1 MPNEP
6 NPPGSAS
13 VVTPAA
19 SRFDALLFVLPSLKL
34 LLHLATAGGYGYF
47 RDELYYLACAD
58 HPAFGY
64 VDHPP
69 LSILVLKVWTAVFG
83 RSLVSIRFVPALAGA
98 VTVLVIG
105 LLARR
110 MGGGRLAQQMAMLA
124 ALCAPMEMGLDNY
137 FSMNALDLLFWA
149 LAAYLLT
156 DILLAE
162 TPATRKWIVLGVVLG
177 LGLQNKISVLW
188 LGAGVA
194 AGLVLTGRRSLLAT
208 IGPWIA
214 SALAGVIF
222 LPYVVWNLTHGLP
235 TLEFMHNATTT
246 KMLRHTP
253 IEFAWEQIRTM
264 SFATAP
270 LWIGGALWLLLA
282 PRARPLRPLGLA
294 FVAVWLFLAFSGTSR
309 PSYPAAAY
317 AWVFAAGGVA
327 LSEISSTP
335 LRRAV
340 TGLLAVA
347 LVVLGAVAAPF
358 AIPVLPVDTFV
369 RYQKALGE
377 TPGTDERK
385 TMGDLPQQWAD
396 RQGWVEIVDTFAG
409 AWRSLPPDEL
419 SKAAIFASDYGVA
432 GALDFFGPERGLPK
446 AISGHN
452 NYWLWGPRGATGEV
466 MLVHSSD
473 EKRLREIFASVEL
486 YRRISCGRCMPYENG
501 MSVWICRK
509 PRIDLATLWPRT
521 KNFS

>member
-6 NPPGSAS
+6 NPAGTTS
-13 VVTPAA
+13 VVTAP
-19 SRFDALLFVLPSLKL
+19 SRFDALLLILPSLKL

-69 LSILVLKVWTAVFG
+69 FSILVLKVWTAVFG

-98 VTVLVIG
+98 LTVLLIG

-124 ALCAPMEMGLDNY
+124 AVCAPMEMGLVNF
-137 FSMNALDLLFWA
+137 FSMNALDLMFWA

-156 DILLAE
+156 DILLDE
-162 TPATRKWIVLGVVLG
+162 RPATRKWIVLGVVLG

-188 LGAGVA
+188 LGAGIA
-194 AGLVLTGRRSLLAT
+194 AGLVLTGRRRLLAT
-208 IGPWIA
+208 AGPWLA
-214 SALAGVIF
+214 GALAVVIF

-235 TLEFMHNATTT
+235 TLEFMRNATTT

-253 IEFAWEQIRTM
+253 IEFAWEQIHTM
-264 SFATAP
+264 GFATAP

-294 FVAVWLFLAFSGTSR
+294 FTAVWLFLAFSGTSR
-309 PSYPAAAY
+309 ASYPAAAY

-327 LSEISSTP
+327 LSEISSAP
-335 LRRAV
+335 LRRAA
-340 TGLLAVA
+340 TGVLALA
-347 LVVLGAVAAPF
+347 LVIVGVVAAPF
-358 AIPVLPVDTFV
+358 VLPILPVDTFV

-385 TMGDLPQQWAD
+385 SMGDLPQQWAD

-409 AWRSLPPDEL
+409 AWRSLPQDER

-432 GALDFFGPERGLPK
+432 GALDHFGPARGLPK

-466 MLVHSSD
+466 VLVHSDD
-473 EKRLREIFASVEL
+473 EKRLRATFASVEL

-509 PRIDLATLWPRT
+509 PRADLKTLWPKT

>member
-1 MPNEP
+1 MPNES
-6 NPPGSAS
+6 NPAGAGF
-13 VVTPAA
+13 VVNSHPAA
-19 SRFDALLFVLPSLKL
+19 KRFDALLLILPSLKL
-34 LLHLATAGGYGYF
+34 LLHLATARGYGYF

-98 VTVLVIG
+98 ITVLLIG

-137 FSMNALDLLFWA
+137 FSMNALDLLVWA
-149 LAAYLLT
+149 LAAYLFT
-156 DILLAE
+156 DILLDE
-162 TPATRKWIVLGVVLG
+162 RPATRKWIVLGIVLG

-188 LGAGVA
+188 LGGGIA
-194 AGLVLTGRRSLLAT
+194 AGLVLTGRRRLLAT
-208 IGPWIA
+208 KGPW
-214 SALAGVIF
+214 LAGVLAGAIF
-222 LPYVVWNLTHGLP
+222 LPYVLWNLTHGLP
-235 TLEFMHNATTT
+235 TLEFMRNATTT

-253 IEFAWEQIRTM
+253 VEFAWEQIRTM

-282 PRARPLRPLGLA
+282 SRARPLRPLGIA

-309 PSYPAAAY
+309 PSYPAPAY

-369 RYQKALGE
+369 RYQRALGE

-396 RQGWVEIVDTFAG
+396 RQGWVEIVDTFEA
-409 AWRSLPPDEL
+409 AWKSLPPDERAT
-419 SKAAIFASDYGVA
+419 AALFASDYGVA
-432 GALDFFGPERGLPK
+432 GGPDLFRPARGLPQ
-446 AISGHN
+446 ALTGHKKHL
-452 NYWLWGPRGATGEV
+452 LWGARGAP
-466 MLVHSSD
+466 
-473 EKRLREIFASVEL
+473 RRAILRAS
-486 YRRISCGRCMPYENG
+486 R
-501 MSVWICRK
+501 
-509 PRIDLATLWPRT
+509 
-521 KNFS
+521 

>member
-6 NPPGSAS
+6 NPAEAASAA
-13 VVTPAA
+13 TPAA
-19 SRFDALLFVLPSLKL
+19 RRFDALLLILPSLKL
-34 LLHLATAGGYGYF
+34 LLHLATARGYGYF

-83 RSLVSIRFVPALAGA
+83 TSLVSIRFVPALAGA
-98 VTVLVIG
+98 LTVLLIG

-137 FSMNALDLLFWA
+137 FSMNALDLLVWA

-156 DILLAE
+156 DILLDE
-162 TPATRKWIVLGVVLG
+162 RPATRKWIVLGVVLG

-188 LGAGVA
+188 LGAGIV
-194 AGLVLTGRRSLLAT
+194 AGLVLTGRRRLLAT
-208 IGPWIA
+208 KGPWLA
-214 SALAGVIF
+214 GALAGALF
-222 LPYVVWNLTHGLP
+222 LPYVLWNITHGLP
-235 TLEFMHNATTT
+235 TLEFMRNATNT

-264 SFATAP
+264 SFASAP
-270 LWIGGALWLLLA
+270 LWIGGAFWLLLS
-282 PRARPLRPLGLA
+282 PRARPLRPLGIA
-294 FVAVWLFLAFSGTSR
+294 FVAIWLFLAFSGTSR

-340 TGLLAVA
+340 TGVLAFA
-347 LVVLGAVAAPF
+347 LIILGAVAAPF

-377 TPGTDERK
+377 EPGTDERK
-385 TMGDLPQQWAD
+385 EMGDLPQQWAD
-396 RQGWVEIVDTFAG
+396 RQGWVEIVDTFDS
-409 AWRSLPPDEL
+409 AWKSLPPDERAT
-419 SKAAIFASDYGVA
+419 AAIFASDYGVA
-432 GALDFFGPERGLPK
+432 GALDLFGSARGLPK

-452 NYWLWGPRGATGEV
+452 NYWLWGPRGATGNV
-466 MLVHSSD
+466 ILVHSDD
-473 EKRLREIFASVEL
+473 EKRLREIFTSVEL

-501 MSVWICRK
+501 MGVWICRR
-509 PRIDLATLWPRT
+509 PRVDLQTLWPKT